1 MVAPE
6 EENCKDC
13 GWLTET
19 TFKHEING
27 KDLYYCNN
35 MKEKSFMEKTKEE
48 FIKCEFFD
56 KTKRF

>member
-1 MVAPE
+1 MSE
-6 EENCKDC
+6 KENCKDC

-19 TFKHEING
+19 EFKHLISG

-35 MKEKSFMEKTKEE
+35 MKEKSWMEKTKDD

-56 KTKRF
+56 KTKRFEK